1 MKGKAGDGFHRL
13 NNEMRTYKIHLIR
26 HGLSEGSVE
35 GQYIGHT
42 DVDLTPDGERQLRSM
57 KEEFEY
63 PEVQAVLS
71 SPLNRCLQTAKIL
84 YPNLSPL
91 IFDNLIEYNF
101 GEFEG
106 LTADELKDE
115 EEFKSWLAGGADAAA
130 PFGESNGEFQKRVIR
145 AFYDIVNGIIKAG
158 TESVAIITHGGVIM
172 TIMQM
177 FAIPEAP
184 MHQWMTPNG
193 CGYTLNVI
201 PSIWGNTA
209 KAEAFAEIPLRPLQE
224 DDEDENVN
232 WDVEIDPEEFR
243 GFYTPGME

>member
-1 MKGKAGDGFHRL
+1 MK
-13 NNEMRTYKIHLIR
+13 TYKIHLIR

-42 DVDLTPDGERQLRSM
+42 DVDLTEEGERQLRQM
-57 KEEFEY
+57 KRDFEY

-71 SPLNRCLQTAKIL
+71 SPLSRCLQTAKIL
-84 YPNLSPL
+84 YPNLQPL
-91 IFDNLIEYNF
+91 IFDQLIEYNF

-106 LTADELKDE
+106 LTADDLKDE
-115 EEFKSWLAGGADAAA
+115 EEFRNWLSGGADAAA

-145 AFYDIVNGIIKAG
+145 TFYDIVNGIIKAG
-158 TESVAIITHGGVIM
+158 TDSVAIITHGGVIM

-184 MHQWMTPNG
+184 MHEWMTPNG

-209 KAEAFAEIPLRPLQE
+209 KAEAFAEIPLRPREEE
-224 DDEDENVN
+224 DDEDVN
-232 WDVEIDPEEFR
+232 WDEEIDPEEFR
-243 GFYTPGME
+243 GFYTPGMA

>member
-1 MKGKAGDGFHRL
+1 MK
-13 NNEMRTYKIHLIR
+13 TYKIHLIR

-42 DVDLTPDGERQLRSM
+42 DVDLTEEGERQLRQM
-57 KEEFEY
+57 KRDFEY

-84 YPNLSPL
+84 YPNLQPL
-91 IFDNLIEYNF
+91 IFDQLIEYNF

-106 LTADELKDE
+106 LTADDLKDE
-115 EEFKSWLAGGADAAA
+115 EEFRNWLSGGADAAA

-145 AFYDIVNGIIKAG
+145 TFYDIVNGIIKAG
-158 TESVAIITHGGVIM
+158 TDSVAIITHGGVIM

-184 MHQWMTPNG
+184 MHEWMTPNG

-209 KAEAFAEIPLRPLQE
+209 KAEAFAEIPLRPREEE
-224 DDEDENVN
+224 DDEDVN
-232 WDVEIDPEEFR
+232 WDEEIDPEEFR
-243 GFYTPGME
+243 GFYTPGMA